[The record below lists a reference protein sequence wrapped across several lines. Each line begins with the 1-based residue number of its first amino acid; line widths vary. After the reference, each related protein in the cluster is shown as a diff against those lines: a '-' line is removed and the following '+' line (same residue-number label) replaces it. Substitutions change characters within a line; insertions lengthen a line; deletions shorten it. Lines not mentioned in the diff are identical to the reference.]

1 MIPELCCFHALY
13 PLTMRGCM
21 NLCQKIKFMHVLEQA
36 KKTSGSDK
44 DAKNP
49 TACVTSADMKT
60 IICNM

>member
-1 MIPELCCFHALY
+1 
-13 PLTMRGCM
+13 M